1 MRSAAASAGS
11 AGGSGR
17 NETGAEWGTI
27 AAAAADASGTDG
39 VFEGVEVEG
48 FGIRPN
54 GTTVTTRGSA
64 RDQRIFTRGARRRS
78 VRRVGAD
85 SESAESESAYY
96 R

>member
-54 GTTVTTRGSA
+54 GTRVTTRGGECA
-64 RDQRIFTRGARRRS
+64 RGRPRQRIFMSAGA
-78 VRRVGAD
+78 A
-85 SESAESESAYY
+85 AMPLK
-96 R
+96 